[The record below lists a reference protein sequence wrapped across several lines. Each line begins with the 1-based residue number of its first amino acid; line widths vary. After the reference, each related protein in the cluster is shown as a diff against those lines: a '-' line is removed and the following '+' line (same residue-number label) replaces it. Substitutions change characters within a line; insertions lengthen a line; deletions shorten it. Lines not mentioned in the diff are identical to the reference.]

1 MKINW
6 KALRDWGPLRG
17 GKLGGRLTINQRLVI
32 LFAVLISGFVLVGT
46 AYLGVVVLN
55 RNAETTNARVSEFG
69 FAVDRINV
77 GMLRARREEKDFFA
91 ERHPDFLQKHADAM
105 AEVYS
110 AIDRAE
116 SLAPDE
122 ESSDLLNDVR
132 TYAKTYHG
140 TFNGVAEALKRAG
153 YDNKSGLYGALRL
166 AIEDVEKLLGRQQ
179 QQQNVDLITTV
190 LRMRGIE
197 KDFVQRADPK
207 FVDAMAIER
216 DRFATLLGRAAMAPD
231 VRASIEEKMKAY
243 QATFLGLAASYR
255 EIADETLAFDSVARK
270 VDPLLASLAAKRD
283 KTLADNRATHTFTT
297 RVITL
302 LFVGVLVLITALV
315 SLVLFNTRRS
325 ITTPLGRLTSTIDA
339 ITSGNRD
346 ARVKL
351 ATGDEMQQL
360 GDALDRM
367 MDERGKFM
375 QTEAENERLNNS
387 VISILRAVSQLGK
400 GDLTVRV
407 PVHEDITGALGD
419 AINHMSESIGKTLGQ
434 ASASSEQV
442 VATSKETRD
451 ITLQSRETVLGTAQ
465 GMNEIRATIQET
477 AKRIKRLGER
487 SQEIGGIVRLIDTI
501 AERTNMLALNANMQA
516 AQAGEAGRGFMVV
529 AAEVQRLA
537 ENAKDAAHQIEKL
550 VGNIQVETSD
560 TIAAMDEAIEE
571 VVEGSELAERAA
583 TQMQRNEQ
591 MVDTLDAV
599 GKRLLDAVLAF
610 KLPPEYMPESS
621 SRPGA
626 ASSWAAVA

>member
-6 KALRDWGPLRG
+6 RALSG
-17 GKLGGRLTINQRLVI
+17 GKPLGDWKLLSRPTINRRLLT
-32 LFAVLISGFVLVGT
+32 LFAVLIGGFVLVGA
-46 AYLGVVVLN
+46 AYMGVVVLN
-55 RNAETTNARVSEFG
+55 RTADAANARVSEFG
-69 FAVDRINV
+69 FLVDRIEA

-91 ERHPDFLQKHADAM
+91 QRREEYLQTHAQAM
-105 AEVYS
+105 AGVYRHLDE
-110 AIDRAE
+110 AQA
-116 SLAPDE
+116 LAPDD
-122 ESSDLLNDVR
+122 ESTALLDEIR
-132 TYAKTYHG
+132 TYARTYHG

-153 YDNKSGLYGALRL
+153 YDDSAGLQGALRA
-166 AIEDVEKLLGRQQ
+166 AIGEVERLLGRQAQ
-179 QQQNVDLITTV
+179 AAELTASV
-190 LRMRGIE
+190 LRMRSIE
-197 KDFVQRADPK
+197 KDFAQRADNR
-207 FVDAMAIER
+207 FIQSMATEQQ
-216 DRFATLLGRAAMAPD
+216 RFAELLSRAPISLEAKA
-231 VRASIEEKMKAY
+231 VIEEKMRAY
-243 QATFLGLAASYR
+243 QATFLGLAASYT
-255 EIADETLAFDSVARK
+255 EIAAESQAFDGVVRK
-270 VDPLLASLAAKRD
+270 VEPLLA
-283 KTLADNRATHTFTT
+283 TLTQRKDSALLDNRATHLRTT
-297 RVITL
+297 QIITL
-302 LFVGVLVLITALV
+302 LFVGVLVTITAVV
-315 SLVLFNTRRS
+315 SLVLFSTRRS
-325 ITTPLGRLTSTIDA
+325 ITQPLNRLTGTIAA
-339 ITSGNRD
+339 ITAGDRD

-387 VISILRAVSQLGK
+387 VIAILRAVSQLGK

-419 AINHMSESIGKTLGQ
+419 AINQMSESIGKTLGQ
-434 ASASSEQV
+434 ASSSSEQV
-442 VATSKETRD
+442 VATSRQTRE

-487 SQEIGGIVRLIDTI
+487 SQEIGGIVKLIDTI

-550 VGNIQVETSD
+550 VGNIQVETGD

-583 TQMQRNEQ
+583 TQMKRNEE
-591 MVDTLDAV
+591 MVAALDTL
-599 GKRLLDAVLAF
+599 GKRLIESVRAF
-610 KLPPEYMPESS
+610 KLPPEYTADVDKYV
-621 SRPGA
+621 R
-626 ASSWAAVA
+626 AVA

>member
-6 KALRDWGPLRG
+6 KALFGRQSQRQWKPRG
-17 GKLGGRLTINQRLVI
+17 RQTINQRLLT
-32 LFAVLISGFVLVGT
+32 LFVVLTGGFVLIGA

-55 RNAETTNARVSEFG
+55 STADQTNARVSEFG
-69 FAVDRINV
+69 FAVDRIDA
-77 GMLRARREEKDFFA
+77 GMLRARRDEKDFFA
-91 ERHPDFLQKHADAM
+91 QRRQELLQAHGTAM
-105 AEVYS
+105 AGVY
-110 AIDRAE
+110 ADIDRAQA
-116 SLAPDE
+116 LAPDD
-122 ESSDLLNDVR
+122 ESRALLDEVR
-132 TYAKTYHG
+132 AYVRTYHG

-153 YDNKSGLYGALRL
+153 YDENSGLNGAMRV
-166 AIEDVEKLLGRQQ
+166 AIEGVEQLLGRQQ
-179 QQQNVDLITTV
+179 QAGALVVSV
-190 LRMRGIE
+190 LQMRRLEKEFTQAADAKYLERMAAE
-197 KDFVQRADPK
+197 Q
-207 FVDAMAIER
+207 ER
-216 DRFATLLGRAAMAPD
+216 FFATLARAELPPALKAA
-231 VRASIEEKMKAY
+231 VEEKMRVY

-255 EIADETLAFDSVARK
+255 EIADETRAFDGVVRK
-270 VDPLLASLAAKRD
+270 VDPLLSTLTSKKD
-283 KTLADNRATHTFTT
+283 KALLDNRAKHTWTT

-302 LFVGVLVLITALV
+302 LFIGVLITITAVV

-325 ITTPLGRLTSTIDA
+325 ITQPLGRLTGTLAA
-339 ITSGNRD
+339 ITAGDRE

-387 VISILRAVSQLGK
+387 IISLLRSVSQLGK

-419 AINHMSESIGKTLGQ
+419 AINQMSESIGKTLGQ
-434 ASASSEQV
+434 ASTSSEQV
-442 VATSKETRD
+442 VATSRQTREV
-451 ITLQSRETVLGTAQ
+451 TLQSRETVLSTAQ

-487 SQEIGGIVRLIDTI
+487 SQEIGGIVKLIDTI

-537 ENAKDAAHQIEKL
+537 ENAKDAAHQIDKL
-550 VGNIQVETSD
+550 VGNIQVETGD
-560 TIAAMDEAIEE
+560 TIAAMDQAIEE
-571 VVEGSELAERAA
+571 VVEGSSLAERAA
-583 TQMQRNEQ
+583 TQMKRNEE
-591 MVDTLDAV
+591 MVATLDAL
-599 GKRLLDAVLAF
+599 GKRLIEAVRAF
-610 KLPPEYMPESS
+610 KLPPEYVADVDKHV
-621 SRPGA
+621 R
-626 ASSWAAVA
+626 AVA

>member
-1 MKINW
+1 MKLNW
-6 KALRDWGPLRG
+6 KALRDRKPARSE
-17 GKLGGRLTINQRLVI
+17 KAGRQRTINQRLFV
-32 LFAVLISGFVLVGT
+32 LFAVLIGGFILIGT
-46 AYLGVVVLN
+46 AYVGVVLLN
-55 RNAETTNARVSEFG
+55 RTAETTNARVNEFG
-69 FAVDRINV
+69 FAVDRIDV

-91 ERHPDFLQKHADAM
+91 QRKEEFLQKHAEAM
-105 AEVYS
+105 ADVYAS
-110 AIDRAE
+110 IDKAE
-116 SLAPDE
+116 ALAPDAA
-122 ESSDLLNDVR
+122 SRDLLDDVR

-153 YDNKSGLYGALRL
+153 YDDNSGLYGALRV
-166 AIEDVEKLLGRQQ
+166 AIEGVEQLLQRQSQ
-179 QQQNVDLITTV
+179 KQGAGLITSV
-190 LRMRGIE
+190 LRMRQIE
-197 KDFVQRADPK
+197 KDFVQHADPK
-207 FVDAMAIER
+207 YLSAMAAER
-216 DRFATLLGRAAMAPD
+216 DRFDALLNRADIAPGI
-231 VRASIEEKMKAY
+231 RGAIEEKMRAY
-243 QATFLGLAASYR
+243 QATFLGLAASYK
-255 EIADETLAFDSVARK
+255 EIADETQAFDNVARK
-270 VDPLLASLAAKRD
+270 VDPLLASLTVKKN
-283 KTLADNRATHTFTT
+283 KTLVANDRQHTFTT

-302 LFVGVLVLITALV
+302 LFIGVLLTITALV

-325 ITTPLGRLTSTIDA
+325 ITNPLGRLTSTIAA
-339 ITSGNRD
+339 ITGGDRD

-351 ATGDEMQQL
+351 TTGDEMQQL

-419 AINHMSESIGKTLGQ
+419 AINQMSESIGKTLAQ

-442 VATSKETRD
+442 VATSKQTRD

-465 GMNEIRATIQET
+465 GMNEMRATIQET

-487 SQEIGGIVRLIDTI
+487 SQEIGGIVKLIDTI

-537 ENAKDAAHQIEKL
+537 ENSKDAAHQIEKL
-550 VGNIQVETSD
+550 VGNIQVETGD
-560 TIAAMDEAIEE
+560 TIAAMDQAIEE

-583 TQMQRNEQ
+583 TQMKRNEE
-591 MVDTLDAV
+591 MVGTLDAL
-599 GKRLLDAVLAF
+599 GNRLLEAVRAF
-610 KLPPEYMPESS
+610 KLPPEYLSEQSE
-621 SRPGA
+621 
-626 ASSWAAVA
+626 ASNSWAAVA